1 MGKLVY
7 VFLTDGFE
15 EIEAL
20 TPVDILRRA
29 GLDVLT
35 VSVTKRSMVKGARNI
50 EVKADVLFED
60 VDFTNAD
67 LLLLP
72 GGPGTDSLN
81 AHVGTKK
88 AVKAHADSGKL
99 TAAICAAPKILGGL
113 GLLDGKSAT
122 CYPGV
127 EHNLGNA
134 NYFPVP
140 VVEDGAFITANG
152 VGAALE
158 FSLLLV
164 KRLVGETEAKTL
176 GAKVMAK

>member
-1 MGKLVY
+1 MKKIVY
-7 VFLTDGFE
+7 VFLADGFE

-29 GLDVLT
+29 GLNVIM
-35 VSVTKRSMVKGARNI
+35 VSTTPKSFVIGARNI
-50 EVKADVLFED
+50 EVKSDLLFEAANFD
-60 VDFTNAD
+60 DAD

-81 AHVGTKK
+81 AHQGLKNTVDIHVKK
-88 AVKAHADSGKL
+88 GKL
-99 TAAICAAPKILGGL
+99 VAAICAAPKILGGL
-113 GLLDGKSAT
+113 GLLDGKCAT

-127 EHNLGNA
+127 EKYLGSA
-134 NYFPVP
+134 TFVPAP
-140 VVEDGAFITANG
+140 VVEDGMIITANG

-164 KRLVGETEAKTL
+164 KRLIGEKEAKEL
-176 GAKVMAK
+176 AGKIMAK

>member
-1 MGKLVY
+1 MSKKVY

-29 GLDVLT
+29 GLVVT
-35 VSVTKRSMVKGARNI
+35 MVSITGNIMVTGARNI
-50 EVKADVLFED
+50 VVKADVLFDDATFDDAE
-60 VDFTNAD
+60 

-81 AHVGTKK
+81 KHLGMKTV
-88 AVKAHADSGKL
+88 VKRHADCGKL
-99 TAAICAAPKILGGL
+99 LAAICAAPKILGGL
-113 GLLDGKSAT
+113 GLLNGKRAT

-127 EHNLGNA
+127 EQFLEGA
-134 NYFPVP
+134 TIIPSP
-140 VVEDGAFITANG
+140 VVEDGMFVTANG

-164 KRLVGETEAKTL
+164 KRLVGEKEAIELAGKI
-176 GAKVMAK
+176 MAK